1 MRSIRNS
8 VKEKNNKIFIPFSF
22 ESMMQLFGQNMDR
35 ELMNSNMAKQKKDL
49 DKLVKDTSAE
59 KSVIEQLVQDKM
71 ENFVKMIEFNNVQ
84 ENDLSNCD
92 NKLYQKLL

>member
-35 ELMNSNMAKQKKDL
+35 ELMNTNMTKQKKAL
-49 DKLVKDTSAE
+49 DKIVKDTTA
-59 KSVIEQLVQDKM
+59 
-71 ENFVKMIEFNNVQ
+71 
-84 ENDLSNCD
+84 
-92 NKLYQKLL
+92 

>member
-35 ELMNSNMAKQKKDL
+35 ELMNTNMAKQKKAL
-49 DKLVKDTSAE
+49 DKIVKDTTA
-59 KSVIEQLVQDKM
+59 
-71 ENFVKMIEFNNVQ
+71 
-84 ENDLSNCD
+84 
-92 NKLYQKLL
+92 

>member
-1 MRSIRNS
+1 
-8 VKEKNNKIFIPFSF
+8 
-22 ESMMQLFGQNMDR
+22 MDR